1 MALFLN
7 TIKVELT
14 GTISAADRE
23 LWRVLEDFAYVS
35 DLVGVIIVPKDFMTD
50 FASVPRLP
58 FVFLLTGNTAHRAA
72 LIHDYLYTSNQ
83 FSRKLSD
90 EIFKEAI
97 VAAGEPEWRANMMYA
112 GVRIGGKSSWE
123 SAGPRQTEAVKQ
135 FMNKG
140 N

>member
-1 MALFLN
+1 MSMFLN

-14 GTISAADRE
+14 DNTGRG
-23 LWRVLEDFAYVS
+23 LWRVLEDFVYVS

-58 FVFLLTGNTAHRAA
+58 FVFMLTGNTAHQAA
-72 LIHDYLYTSNQ
+72 LVHDYLYTSNE

-97 VAAGEPEWRANMMYA
+97 EASGEPSWRASIMYA
-112 GVRIGGKSSWE
+112 GVRLGGQSSWE

-135 FMNKG
+135 FMNKE
-140 N
+140 